1 MTPGMLLLSVAR
13 RIPGRVAVRAGGTER
28 TYGDLFDNA
37 ARFAGVLTAHG
48 VRAGDRVALMMDNR
62 VEALECYLGCLL
74 GGYTAV
80 HVNDRLARPEVQSIV
95 DDAGVAAFV
104 APAAGRFDPAAGSGR
119 PVSAPVV
126 LEPVFDAAP
135 IAPRLAPPS
144 APAIIGYTSGTTG
157 APKGVV
163 ITQENLSRIIRHMP
177 VHDGLRPGSRC
188 AFTGSFSFVAGIW
201 GVMLPHLYLGGELSF
216 MAGLPPAEW
225 VDRMIRERSTFTYVP
240 SPLAPAFTEE
250 VRRRPEVLGSL
261 TGVLHSA
268 SAMRPEVMRDLVSV
282 IGDRFVETWGMTET
296 GAPVTTTVPADWT
309 GACEADDI
317 YASAGRPA
325 HIAAVRVI
333 GPDGADVPAGGE
345 GELLVQSETL
355 FAGYFRRPEATSEA
369 LRDGWLHTGDIGRVD
384 RAGYVYITDRL
395 KDMIVTGGMNVYP
408 AEVEQALSRM
418 PGVAEAAVFGAPDER
433 WGETVVAAIVR
444 APGHTFDE
452 AAVTAWCRQHL
463 ASYKKPTSVL
473 FLDALP
479 RNAALKVPKPRLRE
493 LYARR

>member
-37 ARFAGVLTAHG
+37 ARFAGALTAHG
-48 VRAGDRVALMMDNR
+48 LSAGDRVALMTENR
-62 VEALECYLGCLL
+62 IEALECYLGCLL

-80 HVNDRLARPEVQSIV
+80 HVNDRLALPEVQSIV
-95 DDAGVAAFV
+95 DDAGAAAFV
-104 APAAGRFDPAAGSGR
+104 AYGRS
-119 PVSAPVV
+119 VTAPVV

-135 IAPRLAPPS
+135 IGPRLVPPT

-157 APKGVV
+157 TPKGVV
-163 ITQENLSRIIRHMP
+163 ITQENLNRIILHMP

-225 VDRMIRERSTFTYVP
+225 IDRMIRERSNFTYVP
-240 SPLAPAFTEE
+240 SPLAPAFIEE
-250 VRRRPEVLGSL
+250 VRRRPEVLESL

-268 SAMRPEVMRDLVSV
+268 SAMRPDVMRELVAV

-309 GACEADDI
+309 TSCEADDI

-325 HIAAVRVI
+325 NIASVRVVD
-333 GPDGADVPAGGE
+333 PSGAPLPPGEE

-355 FAGYFRRPEATSEA
+355 FAGYYRRPDETAAA

-384 RAGYVYITDRL
+384 QAGYVYITDRL

-418 PGVAEAAVFGAPDER
+418 PGVAEVAVFGAPDER
-433 WGETVVAAIVR
+433 WGETVVAAVVR
-444 APGHTFDE
+444 APGHTFDDQL
-452 AAVTAWCRQHL
+452 VIDWSRRHL
-463 ASYKKPTSVL
+463 ASYKKPTAVM

>member
-37 ARFAGVLTAHG
+37 ARFAGALTAHG
-48 VRAGDRVALMMDNR
+48 LRPGDRVALMMENR
-62 VEALECYLGCLL
+62 IEALECYLGCLL

-80 HVNDRLARPEVQSIV
+80 HVNDRLAAPEVQSIV

-104 APAAGRFDPAAGSGR
+104 ATSGR
-119 PVSAPVV
+119 SSIAVTAPLV
-126 LEPVFDAAP
+126 LEPLFDAAP
-135 IAPRLAPPS
+135 ISPRVVPPS
-144 APAIIGYTSGTTG
+144 SPAIIGYTSGTTG
-157 APKGVV
+157 AAKGVV
-163 ITQENLSRIIRHMP
+163 ITQEKLNRIILHMP

-216 MAGLPPAEW
+216 MAGLPADEW
-225 VDRMIRERSTFTYVP
+225 VDRMIRERSNFTYVP
-240 SPLAPAFTEE
+240 SPLAPAFIEE
-250 VRRRPEVLGSL
+250 VRRRPEVLRSL

-268 SAMRPEVMRDLVSV
+268 SAMRPDVMRELVSV

-296 GAPVTTTVPADWT
+296 GAPVTTTVPADWSD
-309 GACEADDI
+309 ACEADDI

-325 HIAAVRVI
+325 NIAEVRVVA
-333 GPDGADVPAGGE
+333 PDGTDLPAGST
-345 GELLVQSETL
+345 GELLVSSETL
-355 FAGYFRRPEATSEA
+355 FAGYFGRPEATAEA
-369 LRDGWLHTGDIGRVD
+369 LQDGWLHTGDLGRVD
-384 RAGYVYITDRL
+384 KAGYVYITDRL

-408 AEVEQALSRM
+408 AEVEQALARM
-418 PGVAEAAVFGAPDER
+418 PGVAEIAVFGAPDEH

-444 APGHTFDE
+444 APGYTFDE
-452 AAVTAWCRQHL
+452 RVVIEYSRRHL

-473 FLDALP
+473 FLESLP

>member
-1 MTPGMLLLSVAR
+1 MTPGMLLLNVAR

-37 ARFAGVLTAHG
+37 ARFAGVLSAQGLHP
-48 VRAGDRVALMMDNR
+48 GDRVALMMENR

-74 GGYTAV
+74 GGFPAV
-80 HVNDRLARPEVQSIV
+80 HVNDRLAPPEVQSIV

-104 APAAGRFDPAAGSGR
+104 SYGRSA
-119 PVSAPVV
+119 SAPVV

-135 IAPRLAPPS
+135 LQPRLVPPS
-144 APAIIGYTSGTTG
+144 SPAIIGYTSGTTG
-157 APKGVV
+157 TPKGVV
-163 ITQENLSRIIRHMP
+163 ITQENLNRIILHMP

-225 VDRMIRERSTFTYVP
+225 IDRMIRERSTFTYVP

-250 VRRRPEVLGSL
+250 VRRRPEVLRSL

-296 GAPVTTTVPADWT
+296 GAPVTTTVPSDWSDS
-309 GACEADDI
+309 CEADDI
-317 YASAGRPA
+317 FASAGRPA
-325 HIAAVRVI
+325 HIAAVRVVD
-333 GPDGADVPAGGE
+333 PSGADLPPGE
-345 GELLVQSETL
+345 QGELLVASETL
-355 FAGYFRRPEATSEA
+355 FAGYFGRPEATA
-369 LRDGWLHTGDIGRVD
+369 AVLRDGWLHTGDLGRLD
-384 RAGYVYITDRL
+384 KAGYVYITDRL

-408 AEVEQALSRM
+408 AEVEQALARM
-418 PGVAEAAVFGAPDER
+418 PGVAEVAVFGAPDDH
-433 WGETVVAAIVR
+433 WGETVVAAVVR
-444 APGHTFDE
+444 APGYTFDDKMVVE
-452 AAVTAWCRQHL
+452 WCRRHL
-463 ASYKKPTSVL
+463 ASYKKPTAVL

-493 LYARR
+493 LYATRTA